1 MLGQHVNAAAI
12 DDWHRVVGLFGLT
25 RSQREG
31 VITQIGSG
39 YFGQL
44 KL

>member
-1 MLGQHVNAAAI
+1 MNAAAV

-31 VITQIGSG
+31 VITLIGG
-39 YFGQL
+39 
-44 KL
+44 